1 MSRRYLWMG
10 VILSI
15 LASATAF
22 AATADLHYV
31 DSILDLTTYYHPQG
45 VQLSSQPI
53 PTLTE
58 PSYHGTP
65 MYGLLP
71 LGGKLFPVVL
81 DSDGGSGT
89 LYVDADGSGDLSA
102 ADWVS
107 REQDGNYLAS
117 ASFRLAGDGA
127 GERRYRALL
136 MWNPDTPGVLT
147 YCRDNYES
155 GEIDLDGTIYKIA
168 VIDENSD
175 GEFDDLSG
183 GVFLIDLDQDGT
195 IKASPDSHERY
206 RLDEPFNAGGK
217 SYVVTK
223 VAMDG
228 TQIEI
233 DKSDT
238 WVDPKPPLE
247 AGYPAP
253 DFSRTDY
260 EGDKIELSSLQG
272 KIVLIDFWASWCS
285 PCRDELPNVEAIAN
299 DYADDGVVVLGV
311 DIDRNE
317 GAFAG
322 IVSSFGLTY
331 RQIFDGADGPVSS
344 LYRVI
349 GIPMTYLIDR
359 QGVIRGKGLRG
370 EALRRAIDGLVG
382 EGK

>member
-10 VILSI
+10 AVLSI
-15 LASATAF
+15 LASAAAF

-31 DSILDLTTYYHPQG
+31 DSILDLTSYYHPQG
-45 VQLSSQPI
+45 IQLSSQPI
-53 PTLTE
+53 PALTE
-58 PSYHGTP
+58 PSYHGTA
-65 MYGLLP
+65 MYGLVP
-71 LGGKLFPVVL
+71 LGGMRFPVVL

-89 LYVDADGSGDLSA
+89 LYVDVDGSGALSA
-102 ADWVS
+102 ASWMS
-107 REQDGNYLAS
+107 HGQDGNYLAS
-117 ASFRLAGDGA
+117 VSFRLSGEAVD
-127 GERRYRALL
+127 ERRYRAFL
-136 MWNPDTPGVLT
+136 MWNPDTPSVLT

-155 GEIDLDGTIYKIA
+155 GEIDLDGAMYKIA
-168 VIDENSD
+168 IIDENSD

-183 GVFLIDLDQDGT
+183 GVFLIDLDRDGT
-195 IKASPDSHERY
+195 ILASPDSHERY
-206 RLDEPFNAGGK
+206 RLDEAFNIGGEV
-217 SYVVTK
+217 YAVTR
-223 VAMDG
+223 VTADG
-228 TQIEI
+228 SQIEI

-247 AGYPAP
+247 VGYPAP
-253 DFSRTDY
+253 DFSLTDY
-260 EGDKIELSSLQG
+260 EGDKIQLSSLQG

-285 PCRDELPNVEAIAN
+285 PCRDELANVEAIAN
-299 DYADDGVVVLGV
+299 EYADDGVVVLGV

-359 QGVIRGKGLRG
+359 QGIIRGKRLRG
-370 EALRRAIDGLVG
+370 DTLRQAIDGLVG